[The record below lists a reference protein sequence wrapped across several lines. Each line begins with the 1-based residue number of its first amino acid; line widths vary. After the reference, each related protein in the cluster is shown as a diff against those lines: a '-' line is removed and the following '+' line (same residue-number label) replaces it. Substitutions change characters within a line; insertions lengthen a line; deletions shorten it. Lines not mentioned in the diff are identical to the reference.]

1 MLDSLPSVLNVE
13 TDNAIST
20 EPVLRVMALHALT
33 YCERLFYLEEVEEL
47 RVADEAV
54 YEGRRAHEELDEEG
68 ALTSL
73 VLESHDV
80 GLRGRVD
87 AIRKRAGELVPI
99 EVKKG
104 RAAPGSGVEAAWRT
118 DRIQVGAYAL
128 LLEATQGQSIKEG
141 RVRYLQDR
149 KTIRIPIDDELR
161 QEVFET
167 IKRARQ
173 LRLQVVRPPVTENER
188 LCPRCSLAPICL
200 PEEQRLAEAED
211 YKPLRLFPPHQD
223 RLVLH
228 VLEHGAHVGRKGN
241 ALEVRLRS
249 EDASQCYPIRQVGA
263 VVLHGYAQISTQA
276 LRLCADH
283 QLSVQWVTASGQV
296 LGALS
301 ATGHSAQRH
310 IRQFRALE
318 NEGTRLRL
326 ARELVTAKVL
336 TQLQF
341 LLRSTRGHS
350 RSEEVERVLARVR
363 SALRQIDQ
371 VQGAPELL
379 GREGE
384 AAGAY
389 FEGLSLLLRPE
400 LDERLRFVRR
410 SRRPSAD
417 RFNTLLNYGYGM
429 LYREVLAA
437 ILAVGLHPGFGIYHQ
452 PRSAAPPLVLDLM
465 ELFRV
470 PLVDMAIVGAI
481 NRLSFDADADFE
493 ERAGHIWLSQAGK
506 AKATELFERRKQET
520 WRHSVVGYSLSYA
533 RMIELEVRLLEKDLS
548 GEGQLFA
555 RFRLR

>member
-1 MLDSLPSVLNVE
+1 
-13 TDNAIST
+13 
-20 EPVLRVMALHALT
+20 MALHALT

-283 QLSVQWVTASGQV
+283 QL
-296 LGALS
+296 
-301 ATGHSAQRH
+301 
-310 IRQFRALE
+310 
-318 NEGTRLRL
+318 
-326 ARELVTAKVL
+326 
-336 TQLQF
+336 
-341 LLRSTRGHS
+341 
-350 RSEEVERVLARVR
+350 
-363 SALRQIDQ
+363 
-371 VQGAPELL
+371 
-379 GREGE
+379 
-384 AAGAY
+384 
-389 FEGLSLLLRPE
+389 
-400 LDERLRFVRR
+400 
-410 SRRPSAD
+410 
-417 RFNTLLNYGYGM
+417 
-429 LYREVLAA
+429 
-437 ILAVGLHPGFGIYHQ
+437 
-452 PRSAAPPLVLDLM
+452 
-465 ELFRV
+465 
-470 PLVDMAIVGAI
+470 
-481 NRLSFDADADFE
+481 
-493 ERAGHIWLSQAGK
+493 
-506 AKATELFERRKQET
+506 
-520 WRHSVVGYSLSYA
+520 
-533 RMIELEVRLLEKDLS
+533 
-548 GEGQLFA
+548 
-555 RFRLR
+555 

>member
-1 MLDSLPSVLNVE
+1 
-13 TDNAIST
+13 
-20 EPVLRVMALHALT
+20 MALHALT